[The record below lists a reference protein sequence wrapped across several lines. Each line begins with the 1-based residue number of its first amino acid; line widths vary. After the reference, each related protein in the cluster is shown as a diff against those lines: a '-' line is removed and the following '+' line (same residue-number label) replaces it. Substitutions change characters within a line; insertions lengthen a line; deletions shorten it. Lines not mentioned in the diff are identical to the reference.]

1 MSNVVGTTFSV
12 GNGFSQSGENNT
24 DLLVQAYRRT
34 RQPAVDALQTRQT
47 SLERRQTFF
56 NSLRSRLE
64 GVLSTSDAFVSD
76 NANSRFITRKAT
88 TSDDKTVTVLTTSE
102 AAVGISSLRVNRL
115 ASNDI
120 LISNRTTLATASGQS
135 AGNKNFKFN
144 GRDYTV
150 NLDGSETNEQVMN
163 KLVTAINA
171 DRDSKITASLVKDTS
186 TTGRLTFTSKSTGSE
201 NNITYTDT
209 NGLLATFGLDS
220 SLITKTS
227 GIALTSNGTAINSTR
242 RVGVDVATGNK
253 TFRINGK
260 DYSINVSN
268 DRETTDSLIGRIAD
282 TINNDADSTVTAQ
295 KVVNGNTTSLRF
307 TNKTTG
313 GTLIVQD
320 TSGLLATVGQR
331 EQTLRDERTVATA
344 TRAGFRT
351 SVEQRLDAEAVVNG
365 IEVTRASNVLEDVL
379 RGVSITLNRAQDS
392 TEDSVTLST
401 DVDDKKVTDIIQPLL
416 DSYNGILD
424 FMRNESANIGN
435 DGAVRSLRQRIRGL
449 SGQTFGNDSDVRF
462 LTDAGL
468 RIGTDGKLIIDNRE
482 RLKTLAKDSPEK
494 LAQLFNGEN
503 GFAGKLRDIID
514 DVTGSE
520 GLAQSRSSAL
530 TTQIQRVT
538 SQRKTLETRI
548 DREVEQQK
556 REYRKLQ
563 ETFLTLQGQL
573 SQYSS
578 FR

>member
-1 MSNVVGTTFSV
+1 MANVVSTAFSV
-12 GNGFSQSGENNT
+12 GNGFSQTGDNNT

-34 RQPAVDALQTRQT
+34 RQPAVDALRTRQT

-64 GVLSTSDAFVSD
+64 GVLSSSDAFVSD
-76 NANSRFITRKAT
+76 NANSRFVTRKAT
-88 TSDDKTVTVLTTSE
+88 TSDDKTVTVSTTSE
-102 AAVGISSLRVNRL
+102 AAVGVSSLRVNRL

-120 LISNRTTLATASGQS
+120 LISNRTTLATANGQS
-135 AGNKNFKFN
+135 AGNKNFNIK

-163 KLVTAINA
+163 KLVTAVNA
-171 DRDSKITASLVKDTS
+171 DRDSKVTATLVKDTS

-201 NNITYTDT
+201 NNITFTDT
-209 NGLLATFGLDS
+209 NGLLATFGFDS
-220 SLITKTS
+220 SLITTTT
-227 GIALTSNGTAINSTR
+227 GVALTANGTAINSTR
-242 RVGVDVATGNK
+242 RVGVDVATGLK
-253 TFRINGK
+253 SFRINGK

-282 TINNDADSTVTAQ
+282 TINNETDSTITAQ
-295 KVVNGNTTSLRF
+295 KVVNGSTTSLKF
-307 TNKTTG
+307 TNKSTG
-313 GTLIVQD
+313 GTLIIQD
-320 TSGLLATVGQR
+320 TNGLLSAVGQR

-344 TRAGFRT
+344 TRAGFRS
-351 SVEQRLDAEAVVNG
+351 SVEQRLDAQAVVNG
-365 IEVTRASNVLEDVL
+365 IEITRGGNVLEDVL

-392 TEDSVTLST
+392 SEDNITLST
-401 DVDDKKVTDIIQPLL
+401 DVDDKKITDVIQPLL
-416 DSYNGILD
+416 DNYNGILD
-424 FMRNESANIGN
+424 FMKNEANNIGN

-449 SGQTFGNDSDVRF
+449 SGQTFGNDSDVKF
-462 LTDAGL
+462 LTDVGL
-468 RIGTDGKLIIDNRE
+468 RIGTDGKLLIDNRE
-482 RLKTLAKDSPEK
+482 RLKTLSKDSPEK
-494 LAQLFNGEN
+494 LAQIFNGEN

-514 DVTGSE
+514 EVTGSE

-530 TTQIQRVT
+530 SSQIQRVT
-538 SQRKTLETRI
+538 TQRKTLETRI
-548 DREVEQQK
+548 DREVDQQK
-556 REYRKLQ
+556 REYKKLQ